1 MAVDV
6 VASPAM
12 AVKSSAVP
20 EAAPPSVLKNCTFD
34 ELKVGQSASL
44 VRIVGRDDIDLFAA
58 VSGDVNPAHLDATFA
73 ATDLF
78 GHVVAHGMWTAAL
91 VSAVL
96 GTKLPGPGTIYLGQ
110 DLKFLKPVTPG
121 DTITVTVRVR
131 EKRPEKHIILL
142 DTECTNQTGKEV
154 LSGTATVIAP
164 TNKIEWP
171 RSTLPKVRLRRQDR
185 YEAFVKAAR
194 ELPALRAA
202 IVHPCSPEAI
212 LGAVEV
218 QREGLLDPVLI
229 GPEDRIRAAAEAGQV
244 SLEGIPIE
252 PVAHSHAAAARAVE
266 LAVAGKISVLVKGSL
281 HTDEL
286 LGAVVAPDS
295 KLRTERRISHV
306 YAMDLPAYPKPLL
319 ITDAAINVA
328 PTLEQKRGICQN
340 AVDLMH
346 ALGIKEPLVAALAAV
361 ETVNPKMPATL
372 DAAALTVMAARG
384 QITGAR
390 VDGPL
395 AFDNA
400 ISPEAARTKGIVSPV
415 AGNADVLLVPDL
427 EAGNMLAKQLIYFA
441 DAIAGGLVLGARVPI
456 VLTSRADP
464 LTARIASAALAK
476 LAAAPQPLR
485 QLPGL

>member
-1 MAVDV
+1 MVVDAVVSREMSTAATD
-6 VASPAM
+6 
-12 AVKSSAVP
+12 
-20 EAAPPSVLKNCTFD
+20 AAPPSVLKNHTFD
-34 ELKVGQSASL
+34 ELKVGDSASL

-110 DLKFLKPVTPG
+110 DLKFLKPVAPG
-121 DTITVTVRVR
+121 DTITVTVRVK
-131 EKRPEKHIILL
+131 EKRAEKHILILE
-142 DTECTNQTGKEV
+142 TSATNQNGKEV
-154 LSGTATVIAP
+154 LSGAATVIAP

-171 RSTLPKVRLRRQDR
+171 RSTLPTVKLRRQDR
-185 YEAFVKAAR
+185 YEGFVKKAR
-194 ELPALRAA
+194 SLPLLRAA
-202 IVHPCSPEAI
+202 IVHPCSAEAI
-212 LGAVEV
+212 LGALEV
-218 QREGLLDPVLI
+218 QREGLLDPLLI
-229 GPEDRIRAAAEAGQV
+229 GPEQKIRAAAEQAQI

-266 LAVAGKISVLVKGSL
+266 LAVAGKVSLLVKGSL

-286 LGAVVAPDS
+286 LGAVVAPQS
-295 KLRTERRISHV
+295 QLRTERRISHI
-306 YAMDLPAYPKPLL
+306 YAMDLPAYPKPLI
-319 ITDAAINVA
+319 ITDAAINIA
-328 PTLEQKRGICQN
+328 PTLEHKRDICQN
-340 AVDLMH
+340 AVDLLH
-346 ALGIKEPLVAALAAV
+346 ALGMKEPLVAVLAAV

-372 DAAALTVMAARG
+372 DAAALTIMAARG
-384 QITGAR
+384 QIGGAK

-400 ISPEAARTKGIVSPV
+400 ISPDAARIKGIVSPV
-415 AGNADVLLVPDL
+415 AGNADILLVPDL
-427 EAGNMLAKQLIYFA
+427 ESGNMLAKQLIYFA
-441 DAIAGGLVLGARVPI
+441 DAIAAGLVLGARVPI

-485 QLPGL
+485 VLAA

>member
-1 MAVDV
+1 MST
-6 VASPAM
+6 VA
-12 AVKSSAVP
+12 
-20 EAAPPSVLKNCTFD
+20 AAALPDSVLENRTFD
-34 ELKVGQSASL
+34 ELQVGDSASL

-58 VSGDVNPAHLDATFA
+58 VSGDVNPAHLDAAFA

-78 GHVVAHGMWTAAL
+78 GHIVAHGMWTAAL

-110 DLKFLKPVTPG
+110 ELRFLKPVAPG
-121 DTITVTVRVR
+121 DTITVTVTVK
-131 EKRPEKHIILL
+131 EKRPEKHIVLL
-142 DTECTNQTGKEV
+142 ATNASNQSGKEV
-154 LSGTATVIAP
+154 LSGTATVVAP
-164 TNKIEWP
+164 ANKIEWP
-171 RSTLPKVRLRRQDR
+171 RSTLPKVTLRRQDR
-185 YEAFVKAAR
+185 YEAFVKRAR
-194 ELPALRAA
+194 DLPALRAA
-202 IVHPCSPEAI
+202 IVHPCSAEAI

-229 GPEDRIRAAAEAGQV
+229 GPEEKIRAAAEHAQV

-252 PVAHSHAAAARAVE
+252 PAAHSQAAAARAVE
-266 LAVAGKISVLVKGSL
+266 LAAAGKVSVLVKGSL

-286 LGAVVAPDS
+286 LGPVVAKES
-295 KLRTERRISHV
+295 LLKTERRISHIF
-306 YAMDLPAYPKPLL
+306 AMDLPAYPKPLVV
-319 ITDAAINVA
+319 TDAAINIA
-328 PTLEQKRGICQN
+328 PTLEQKRDICQN
-340 AVDLMH
+340 AVDLFH
-346 ALGIKEPLVAALAAV
+346 TLGIKEPLVAVLAAV

-384 QITGAR
+384 QISGAK

-400 ISPEAARTKGIVSPV
+400 ISTDAARTKGIVSAV
-415 AGNADVLLVPDL
+415 AGNADILLVPDL

-441 DAIAGGLVLGARVPI
+441 DAIAAGLVLGARVPI

-476 LAAAPQPLR
+476 LVAAPQPIRRL
-485 QLPGL
+485 LAS